1 MDDQAFLASMRTLSR
16 SRPYGS
22 SPSLQKLSTLQ
33 QQQQLGKQ
41 QGSYPKSAASVVSST
56 GSLLADAAAEN
67 AAATAAGDKAA
78 YKRAAT
84 TGSLGQHGSRGVAW
98 ADDSLGPSD
107 DRQLSRLR
115 PASSNS
121 FLQGWALRSFGSM
134 WGGHSASQPQLQ
146 QQHRRNR
153 SSGALKGSISWAD
166 LAGGQQAGND
176 ATDVANSGDYS
187 QAPGS
192 QHGQQQ
198 QQPAVWDQAAPVTAA
213 QLGLLVGRA
222 KAILPAARLEPQW
235 LRPRGFVEFD
245 ADAWA
250 GLLEDAELLL
260 VRWAA
265 AAAAAAAAQA
275 LQLELC
281 QLLMNTC

>member
-1 MDDQAFLASMRTLSR
+1 
-16 SRPYGS
+16 
-22 SPSLQKLSTLQ
+22 
-33 QQQQLGKQ
+33 
-41 QGSYPKSAASVVSST
+41 
-56 GSLLADAAAEN
+56 
-67 AAATAAGDKAA
+67 
-78 YKRAAT
+78 
-84 TGSLGQHGSRGVAW
+84 
-98 ADDSLGPSD
+98 
-107 DRQLSRLR
+107 
-115 PASSNS
+115 
-121 FLQGWALRSFGSM
+121 M
-134 WGGHSASQPQLQ
+134 WGGHSTSQQQLQ

-166 LAGGQQAGND
+166 LAGGQPASSTAVDAGDNGYHSP
-176 ATDVANSGDYS
+176 APAS
-187 QAPGS
+187 QKE
-192 QHGQQQ
+192 QQQQQQ
-198 QQPAVWDQAAPVTAA
+198 QQPAVWDHAAPVTAA

-260 VRWAA
+260 VRWAS
-265 AAAAAAAAQA
+265 AAAAAAAQA